1 MQIEVIRNRRLKTCT
16 IGEMYIDGE
25 FFCYTLEDVVRES
38 KIKHETAIPAGKY
51 RVIINYSVRFR
62 KLMPLLLDVPNFGG
76 IRIHA
81 GNTHLNT
88 SGCILVGFVVSSEKI
103 LESRKAYDE
112 LYQRMR
118 AVQAEME
125 IWITIRED
133 F

>member
-25 FFCYTLEDVVRES
+25 FFCYTLEDVVREA
-38 KIKHETAIPAGKY
+38 KIKHETAIPAGRY

-62 KLMPLLLDVPNFGG
+62 KLMPLLLNVPNFEG

-88 SGCILVGFVVSSEKI
+88 SGCILVGFVVGAEKI
-103 LESRKAYDE
+103 LESKKAFDE
-112 LYQRMR
+112 LYQRLR
-118 AVQAEME
+118 AVQAEKD